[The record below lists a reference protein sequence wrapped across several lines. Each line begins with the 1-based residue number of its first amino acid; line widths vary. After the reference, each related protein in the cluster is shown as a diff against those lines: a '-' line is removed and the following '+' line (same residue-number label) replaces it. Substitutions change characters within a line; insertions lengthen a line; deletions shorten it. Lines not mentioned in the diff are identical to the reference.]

1 MLLEKLRNQTNK
13 KKPELK
19 QFLKSK
25 QQEIILSEIKISK
38 ANPYMIAL

>member
-1 MLLEKLRNQTNK
+1 MLLEKLRNQT